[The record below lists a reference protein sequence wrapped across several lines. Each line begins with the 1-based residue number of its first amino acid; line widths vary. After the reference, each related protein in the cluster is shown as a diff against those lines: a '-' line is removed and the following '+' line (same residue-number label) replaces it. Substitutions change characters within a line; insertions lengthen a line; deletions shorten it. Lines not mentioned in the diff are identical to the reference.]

1 MRMKRYYICSSC
13 YLLVSVC
20 EIKAILKLLEVL
32 NYLEPDF
39 IIFKSDEIVY
49 IESIHILFP

>member
-13 YLLVSVC
+13 YLLVSAC